1 MRKIL
6 LTVLTGAVIGLAGLT
21 AEAAPINGAAVG
33 NASEG
38 INTITKV
45 QHWRWGSGGH
55 WRWGSGGHWRWGS
68 GGCVRVRVCG
78 PYGCRWVCR

>member
-6 LTVLTGAVIGLAGLT
+6 LTVLTGAAIGLAGFT

-68 GGCVRVRVCG
+68 GGCFRVRVCG

>member
-6 LTVLTGAVIGLAGLT
+6 LTVLTGTAIGLAGISALS
-21 AEAAPINGAAVG
+21 AAPINGAAVG
-33 NASEG
+33 NASEAV
-38 INTITKV
+38 NTLTQV

-68 GGCVRVRVCG
+68 GCVRVRVCG

>member
-6 LTVLTGAVIGLAGLT
+6 LTILTTTAIGLAGIS
-21 AEAAPINGAAVG
+21 AEAAPINGASVG
-33 NASEG
+33 NASDA
-38 INTITKV
+38 ISALTKV

-55 WRWGSGGHWRWGS
+55 WRWGSGG
-68 GGCVRVRVCG
+68 GCFRVRVCG